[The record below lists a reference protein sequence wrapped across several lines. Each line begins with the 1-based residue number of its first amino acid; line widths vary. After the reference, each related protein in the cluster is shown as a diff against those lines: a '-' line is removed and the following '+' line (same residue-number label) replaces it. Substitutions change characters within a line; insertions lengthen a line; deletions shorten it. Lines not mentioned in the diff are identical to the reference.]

1 MSFKEIIAVIFILI
15 ILISYVFIIL
25 RMYYLVIRISKDN
38 EKLKKFLKLIE
49 GE

>member
-1 MSFKEIIAVIFILI
+1 MSFKEILAVIFILI
-15 ILISYVFIIL
+15 ILIAYIFIIL
-25 RMYYLVIRISKDN
+25 RMYILVIKIAKDN